1 MNTLLTIIGFGTCL
15 AIVGLMGLMIVD
27 AFMVL
32 KYGLVGDDIYNEDE
46 D

>member
-1 MNTLLTIIGFGTCL
+1 MNTLLTVVGFGTCL
-15 AIVGLMGLMIVD
+15 AIIGLMGLAIVE

-32 KYGLVGDDIYNEDE
+32 KYGLVDDDIYNEDE

>member
-1 MNTLLTIIGFGTCL
+1 MNTLLTIIGFGTFL
-15 AIVGLMGLMIVD
+15 TIIGLMGLMVVD

-32 KYGLVGDDIYNEDE
+32 KHGLVDDDIYNEDE

>member
-1 MNTLLTIIGFGTCL
+1 MNTLLTIIDFGTCL
-15 AIVGLMGLMIVD
+15 AIISLMGWTIVD

-32 KYGLVGDDIYNEDE
+32 KYGLVDDDIYNEDE

>member
-1 MNTLLTIIGFGTCL
+1 MNILSAIFGFGACI
-15 AIVGLMGLMIVD
+15 AIVGFIGWMVVD

-32 KYGLVGDDIYNEDE
+32 KHGLVDDDICNKDE